1 MERRAQLFKDSWI
14 TLAASLAVVAIM
26 ALPGRASAATFDYG
40 PQSSDF
46 YYGVF
51 KPAGSFT
58 DDILFSV
65 ATPFTVT
72 LQDNFPNFSLVS
84 GLNATIYNSV
94 SAPVYSG
101 AANTPVTGSSFQ
113 NLVPATLAAGSYDLR
128 ISGLALGPASTSYYS
143 GKLTLA
149 TTAMPIPEPE
159 TYAMI
164 LAGLGLM
171 GFVARRR
178 KQKDVA

>member
-72 LQDNFPNFSLVS
+72 LRTISLISVWS
-84 GLNATIYNSV
+84 PGSMPRFTI
-94 SAPVYSG
+94 
-101 AANTPVTGSSFQ
+101 Q
-113 NLVPATLAAGSYDLR
+113 
-128 ISGLALGPASTSYYS
+128 
-143 GKLTLA
+143 
-149 TTAMPIPEPE
+149 
-159 TYAMI
+159 
-164 LAGLGLM
+164 
-171 GFVARRR
+171 
-178 KQKDVA
+178 